1 MVVICLHIYI
11 NVLNT
16 GTLYVNGGVIVS
28 AISSSAVDL
37 GFKKTRISHD
47 SLFGS
52 DVKEFI
58 RKGESVDNIVLTVFQ

>member
-16 GTLYVNGGVIVS
+16 GTLYGNGGVIF
-28 AISSSAVDL
+28 SSAVDL